1 MIRMVGFDLDGT
13 IGETIPMC
21 LRVFARAVSPHAGH
35 LLSEEEI
42 VQTFGLNEVGMVK
55 AIVKEGWEQAL
66 EDFYALY
73 EEMHGECSEPYEG
86 VVELIDDLKR
96 CGVQVAL
103 ITGKGAVSC
112 RITLERFG
120 LQDAFCRI
128 GTGAEDRLNKAEL
141 MAGLLEEYG
150 LERDEF
156 LYIGDALSDVA
167 ATKEAG
173 VVCLSAAWSEA
184 VDASRLREVNDPA
197 LVFGSIEELRNHLAG
212 RIGGLPEAAGEM
224 RP

>member
-21 LRVFARAVSPHAGH
+21 LRVFAQAVSPHAGH
-35 LLSEEEI
+35 PLSEEEI

-66 EDFYALY
+66 EDFYTLY
-73 EEMHGECSEPYEG
+73 EEMHDECPGPYAG
-86 VVELIDDLKR
+86 VVELIEDLKR

-150 LERDEF
+150 LERGEF

-167 ATKEAG
+167 AAKEAG
-173 VVCLSAAWSEA
+173 VVCLSAAWSGC
-184 VDASRLREVNDPA
+184 VDAGRLREVNDPS
-197 LVFGSIEELRNHLAG
+197 LVFGSVGGLRNHLAAC
-212 RIGGLPEAAGEM
+212 IDGLSGAGESAG
-224 RP
+224 

>member
-1 MIRMVGFDLDGT
+1 MIRMVAFDLDGT
-13 IGETIPMC
+13 IAETIPMC

-73 EEMHGECSEPYEG
+73 EEMHDECPGPYAG
-86 VVELIDDLKR
+86 VVELIEDLKR

-112 RITLERFG
+112 RMTLERFG

-128 GTGAEDRLNKAEL
+128 GTGSEDRLNKAEL

-150 LERDEF
+150 LERGEF

-173 VVCLSAAWSEA
+173 VVCLSAAWSA
-184 VDASRLREVNDPA
+184 CVDAGRLREVNDPA
-197 LVFGSIEELRNHLAG
+197 LVFGSVGGLRDHLAA
-212 RIGGLPEAAGEM
+212 RIVGLSGAGESAG
-224 RP
+224 